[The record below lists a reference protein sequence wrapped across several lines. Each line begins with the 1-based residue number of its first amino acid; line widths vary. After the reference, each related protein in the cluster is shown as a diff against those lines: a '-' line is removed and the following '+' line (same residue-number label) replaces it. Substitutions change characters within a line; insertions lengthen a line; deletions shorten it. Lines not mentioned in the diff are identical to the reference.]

1 MKIGFDNE
9 KYLQLQA
16 EHITARRAQFG
27 GKLYLEFGGK
37 LFDDYHASR
46 VLPGFQP
53 DSKIRMLQT
62 LKDDVEIVVAICAG
76 DIEKNKMRGD
86 LGISYDVD
94 VLRLIDVF
102 RGLGFYV
109 GSVVI
114 TQYAGQPAADAFIKR
129 LSALGVKS
137 YKHYPIAG
145 YPSDVAHIVSDEG
158 LGKNEYIETTRPL
171 IVVTAPGPGSGKMAT
186 CLSQLYH
193 ENKRGVR
200 AGYAKYE
207 TFPIWNLPLKH
218 PVNLAYEAATADLN
232 DVNMIDPFHLEAYG
246 KTTVNYNRDVEIFP
260 VLAAMFRM
268 IQGECPYKSPTDMGV
283 NMAGFAIV
291 DDAVCQEAS
300 RMEILRRYYAGMVD
314 RVRGKCDDD
323 VVRKLEIIMQQ
334 AGVTPDICPAVAAC
348 LKKAEETA
356 APAGA
361 MVLPDGRVVTGKN
374 SSLLG
379 PSAALLL
386 NAIKALAG
394 IDKELDL
401 LPSSI
406 IAPISDMKI
415 SHLGHRNPR
424 LHSDEVLIA
433 LSISAVT
440 NPLAERVLK
449 KLDDLRGC
457 DAHFSVIIS
466 EEDEKLYKRLGIHVS
481 CQPRY
486 EIKRLYHK
494 LKNRDGQA
502 PSRFF
507 PGRKEYHACRPLPKF
522 WPGSWTSPWPM
533 CRTSSTCWTRAI
545 PSPSSPA
552 TARSCTAAWTTP
564 PCGPWRTG

>member
-1 MKIGFDNE
+1 MHRIGFDND
-9 KYLQLQA
+9 KYLKLQSQN
-16 EHITARRAQFG
+16 IRDRISKFG

-46 VLPGFQP
+46 VLPGFAP
-53 DSKIRMLQT
+53 DSKVKML
-62 LKDDVEIVVAICAG
+62 LEMKDEAEIVIAISAD
-76 DIEKNKMRGD
+76 DIERSKRRGD
-86 LGISYDVD
+86 LGITYDD
-94 VLRLIDVF
+94 DTLRLIDAF
-102 RGLGFYV
+102 RGIGLYI
-109 GSVVI
+109 GSVVL
-114 TQYAGQPAADAFIKR
+114 THYRGQAIADKFQHR
-129 LSALGVKS
+129 LEALGVKV
-137 YKHYPIAG
+137 YRHYIIPD
-145 YPSDVAHIVSDEG
+145 YPSNIPLIVSDDG
-158 LGKNEYIETTRPL
+158 FGRNDYIETTRSL
-171 IVVTAPGPGSGKMAT
+171 VVVTAPGPGSGKMAT

-260 VLAAMFRM
+260 VLNAMFQR
-268 IQGECPYKSPTDMGV
+268 IQGTSPYQSPTDMGV

-394 IDKELDL
+394 IDKDLDL

-494 LKNRDGQA
+494 
-502 PSRFF
+502 
-507 PGRKEYHACRPLPKF
+507 
-522 WPGSWTSPWPM
+522 
-533 CRTSSTCWTRAI
+533 
-545 PSPSSPA
+545 
-552 TARSCTAAWTTP
+552 
-564 PCGPWRTG
+564 